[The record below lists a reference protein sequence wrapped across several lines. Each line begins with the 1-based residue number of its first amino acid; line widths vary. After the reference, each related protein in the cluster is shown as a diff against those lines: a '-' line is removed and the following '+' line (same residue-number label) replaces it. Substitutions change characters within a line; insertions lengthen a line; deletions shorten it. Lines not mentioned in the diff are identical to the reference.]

1 MCGLTGFWRAPNHD
15 ASQLTGQVRRM
26 AGTLA
31 HRGPDDEDVWVDPE
45 AGLAL
50 AFRRLAIIDLTPTGR
65 QPMTSSDGRLVVVYN
80 GEIYNYRDL
89 REWLE
94 RDGFTF
100 RGTSDTE
107 VLLAA
112 VARWG
117 VEGGL
122 QRVWGMFAIALWDRA
137 TRTLTLARDRIGKKP
152 LYYGHTGGATA
163 AAGGGASGGG
173 AGDRDGVWLFGSELK
188 ALRAHPDCPSRID
201 RGALALFLRDGY
213 VPAPFTIYEGL
224 RKLPPGCFVQ
234 IRDRVAGPV
243 TPYWRAAEAASDG
256 TSRPLDLSD
265 EEAIEELDV
274 RLADAVVRR
283 TIADVPLG
291 AFLSGGIDSS
301 VVVALM
307 QRQSTRPVH
316 TFTLGFAVPGYD
328 EAEAAKAVARHL
340 GTHHT
345 EAYVTPDDARE
356 VIPGLPRMFDEP
368 MADSSQIPTYL
379 VSRLA
384 RQHVTVALSGDGGDE
399 LFGGYNRHVWAD
411 DLWRRGR
418 RVPRAVRHAM
428 AAALTSVG
436 PEGWDR
442 VYARLESWLPADLRQ
457 RHPGDKVHKVAAV
470 LDAEGPDA
478 VYRRLSAH
486 WGEPPPLAASPAGS
500 GGAGLAGAESGRA
513 GSAGG
518 GLAGGAAS
526 ADASTWA
533 AGQCEAARIAA
544 LPERMM
550 FADLVSYLPD
560 DILAKVD
567 RASMAV
573 SLEVRAPLL
582 DHRLV
587 EWAWRL
593 PRPLRRRERQ
603 GKWILRQ
610 VLYRYVPRELVERP
624 KSGFAVPIAEWLRGP
639 LRDWAEDLLEPSSL
653 RQEGYLDPEPIRKA
667 WTDHLAGRRNE
678 AARLW
683 TVLTFQSWLRH
694 GG

>member
-1 MCGLTGFWRAPNHD
+1 MCGLTGFWRPPNHD

-26 AGTLA
+26 AATLA
-31 HRGPDDEDVWVDPE
+31 HRGPDDEDVWADPA

-65 QPMTSSDGRLVVVYN
+65 QPMTSPDGRLVIVYN

-89 REWLE
+89 RELLE
-94 RDGFTF
+94 GDGFTF

-112 VARWG
+112 VMRWG

-122 QRVWGMFAIALWDRA
+122 RRVWGMFAIALWDRG
-137 TRTLTLARDRIGKKP
+137 TRTLTLARDRVGKKP
-152 LYYGHTGGATA
+152 LYYGHTGGATMGDS
-163 AAGGGASGGG
+163 AGSG
-173 AGDRDGVWLFGSELK
+173 AGSGARGGSDGVWLFGSELK
-188 ALRAHPDCPSRID
+188 ALRAHPDCPSRVD
-201 RGALALFLRDGY
+201 RAALALFLRDGY

-234 IRDRVAGPV
+234 IQDRVAGPV
-243 TPYWRAAEAASDG
+243 TPYWRAADVASDG
-256 TSRPLDLSD
+256 ASRQIPLSD
-265 EEAIEELDV
+265 EEAIEELDA

-301 VVVALM
+301 TIVALM
-307 QRQSTRPVH
+307 QRQSARPVH

-340 GTHHT
+340 GTVHT

-356 VIPGLPRMFDEP
+356 VIPDLPRMFDEP
-368 MADSSQIPTYL
+368 MADSSQIPTFL

-411 DLWRRGR
+411 SLWRRGQ
-418 RVPRAVRHAM
+418 RVPRAVRRAM
-428 AAALTSVG
+428 AAALTSLG
-436 PEGWDR
+436 PERWDQA
-442 VYARLESWLPADLRQ
+442 YAAFERWLPADLRQ

-486 WGEPPPLAASPAGS
+486 WSEPAPLAASASAGAPAGVP
-500 GGAGLAGAESGRA
+500 
-513 GSAGG
+513 
-518 GLAGGAAS
+518 S

-533 AGQCEAARIAA
+533 GEQCAAARVAA

-582 DHRLV
+582 DHRLI

-593 PRPLRRRERQ
+593 PRTLRRRDRQ

-639 LRDWAEDLLEPSSL
+639 LRAWAEELLEESAL
-653 RQEGYLDPEPIRKA
+653 RQEGYLDPAPIRRA
-667 WTDHLAGRRNE
+667 WADHLAGRRNE

-683 TVLTFQSWLRH
+683 TVLTFQAWLRATTRRDA
-694 GG
+694 